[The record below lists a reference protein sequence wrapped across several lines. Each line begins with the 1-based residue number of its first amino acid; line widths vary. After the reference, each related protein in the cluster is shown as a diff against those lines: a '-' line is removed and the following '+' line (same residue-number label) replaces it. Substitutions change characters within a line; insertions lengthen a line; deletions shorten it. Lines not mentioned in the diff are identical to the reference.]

1 MADELQKTYKE
12 YSKRKRSA
20 FRGSVKKAY
29 SIVMHSYGHNE
40 PQNSSSEDL
49 SEDSQGE
56 EEVRYVSYKFYYVV
70 HLIIC
75 IVIFNSMTIP

>member
-1 MADELQKTYKE
+1 MADELQRTYKE

-29 SIVMHSYGHNE
+29 SMIMHNYGHND
-40 PQNSSSEDL
+40 PQHSSSDDL

-56 EEVRYVSYKFYYVV
+56 EESRYVSVFQCS
-70 HLIIC
+70 C
-75 IVIFNSMTIP
+75 ISLYGISKQF

>member
-1 MADELQKTYKE
+1 MADELQRTYKE

-29 SIVMHSYGHNE
+29 SIVMHNYGHTD
-40 PQNSSSEDL
+40 QNHSSSEDL

-56 EEVRYVSYKFYYVV
+56 EERYVSVHMMYVNFATYF
-70 HLIIC
+70 H
-75 IVIFNSMTIP
+75 